1 MTGTLYTVSKKP
13 NSTARPGGT
22 GTPVSFVL
30 KGACSVQAPVF
41 TMKERPAGNYLYVP
55 SFSRYYWI
63 TDITYELGEWEVSC
77 VCDVLATYKT
87 EIGASSQYVTRAAAE
102 QDPYLIDNLY
112 PTRALPEVTQ
122 KSQSTIFTGIGTY
135 ILGVVGQNS
144 TSAGKAKGLTYYA
157 LTSAQMEDF
166 ARWASSWS
174 TADSFGQAFA
184 SAINQTVDT
193 FAGQLLHIFDYIK
206 TAFWIPIPIDNIAGD
221 VNHRTDGTIMLGGYS
236 TPSTVK
242 ASQIIN
248 FNVILDAT
256 PLVGLYIPAHPQESD
271 PGVGPWINSAPYTSH
286 YLDVP
291 FVGEIPLDAN
301 VFKPGDAVVLTADIS
316 IIDGSAEMCLHRERD
331 GSRIIINRIQTQLG
345 VPIPIAVVRGDVAG
359 AAGSIIGGVASALTG
374 NFLGAAASVG
384 NALSQAIPQ
393 PKTMGGLSGY
403 HWGNL
408 LAHLVSTHW
417 IIVDPDVAQHGTPLC
432 AVRQL
437 STLSGYILCENA
449 EISTSG
455 TRAENEE
462 IMNYL
467 NGGFYYE

>member
-13 NSTARPGGT
+13 NSTGQPSGT
-22 GTPVSFVL
+22 GTPVSFTL
-30 KGACSVQAPVF
+30 KGACSIQAPVLLV
-41 TMKERPAGNYLYVP
+41 KERPSANYIHIP
-55 SFSRYYWI
+55 AFGRYYWI
-63 TDITYELGEWEVSC
+63 RDISYEVGEWSLSCEV
-77 VCDVLATYKT
+77 DVLATYKA
-87 EIGASSQYVTRAAAE
+87 EIGASSQYVTRAASA
-102 QDPYLIDNLY
+102 QDPYLVDNLY

-122 KSQSTIFTGIGTY
+122 KDQATIFSGIGTY
-135 ILGVVGQNS
+135 VLGVVGQS
-144 TSAGKAKGLTYYA
+144 ASSAGKAKGLTYYA
-157 LTSAQMEDF
+157 LTAAQMEDF

-184 SAINQTVDT
+184 QAINQTVDT

-206 TAFWIPIPIDNIAGD
+206 TAFWIPIPIANICGA
-221 VNHRTDGTIMLGGYS
+221 NPGTGPIMLGGYS
-236 TPSTVK
+236 TPSAVS
-242 ASQIIN
+242 ASQISN
-248 FNVILDAT
+248 FNIILDAT

-271 PGVGPWINSAPYTSH
+271 PGVGPWINASPYTSH

-331 GSRIIINRIQTQLG
+331 GSRVIINRIQTQLG

-417 IIVDPDVAQHGTPLC
+417 VIVDPDVAQHGTPLC

-437 STLSGYILCENA
+437 SSLSGYILCENA
-449 EISTSG
+449 EISLSG
-455 TRAENEE
+455 TREE
-462 IMNYL
+462 SEAVMAYL

>member
-1 MTGTLYTVSKKP
+1 MTGYIYTVTKKP
-13 NSTARPGGT
+13 NSTEQPVGAGT
-22 GTPVSFVL
+22 SFSFTL
-30 KGACSVQAPVF
+30 KGACSVQAPVLLVK
-41 TMKERPAGNYLYVP
+41 TRPSGNYIQIP
-55 SFSRYYWI
+55 DFGRYYWI
-63 TDITYELGEWEVSC
+63 TDVRYEIGEWSISC

-87 EIGASSQYVTRAAAE
+87 EIGTSSQYVVRSASD

-112 PTRALPEVTQ
+112 PTRTAPEVSQ
-122 KSQSTIFTGIGTY
+122 KTQSTIFSGIGTY
-135 ILGVVGQNS
+135 IMGVVGQSS

-157 LTSAQMEDF
+157 LTAAQMEDF
-166 ARWASSWS
+166 ARWASAWS

-184 SAINQTVDT
+184 AAISQTVDT

-206 TAFWIPIPIDNIAGD
+206 TAFWIPIPISNICGATPATGP
-221 VNHRTDGTIMLGGYS
+221 IMLGGYS
-236 TPSTVK
+236 TPGAVN
-242 ASQIIN
+242 ASQITN
-248 FNVILDAT
+248 FNIILDAT
-256 PLVGLYIPAHPQESD
+256 PLVGIYVPAHPQEND
-271 PGVGPWINSAPYTSH
+271 PGVGPWINGAPYTSH

-291 FVGEIPLDAN
+291 FVGEIPLDAD
-301 VFKPGDAVVLTADIS
+301 VFQPGDAAVLTADIS

-331 GSRIIINRIQTQLG
+331 GSRVIINRIQTQLG

-408 LAHLVSTHW
+408 TAHLVSTHW
-417 IIVDPDVAQHGTPLC
+417 IIVDPDVAQHGAPLC
-432 AVRQL
+432 AVKVL
-437 STLSGYILCENA
+437 NTLSGYVLCENA

-455 TRAENEE
+455 TKAENEQ

>member
-1 MTGTLYTVSKKP
+1 MTGYLHTVTKKP
-13 NSTARPGGT
+13 NSTALPAGAGT
-22 GTPVSFVL
+22 SVSFVL
-30 KGACSVQAPVF
+30 KGACSVQAPVLL
-41 TMKERPAGNYLYVP
+41 MKNRPAANYIYIP
-55 SFSRYYWI
+55 DFGRYYWI
-63 TDITYELGEWEVSC
+63 RDISYELGEWSVSC

-87 EIGASSQYVTRAAAE
+87 EIGSSSQYVVRSASD

-112 PTRALPEVTQ
+112 PTRTAPEVSE
-122 KSQSTIFTGIGTY
+122 KTINTFFTGIGTY
-135 ILGVVGQNS
+135 ILGVVGQSS

-157 LTSAQMEDF
+157 MDSSQMEDF
-166 ARWASSWS
+166 AEWASAWS
-174 TADSFGQAFA
+174 TADSFGQAFGNV
-184 SAINQTVDT
+184 INQTVDT
-193 FAGQLLHIFDYIK
+193 FAGQLLHIYDYIK
-206 TAFWIPIPIDNIAGD
+206 TAFWLPVPLDDIVGPIATRN
-221 VNHRTDGTIMLGGYS
+221 DGPIMLGGYA
-236 TPSTVK
+236 TPSSVK
-242 ASQIIN
+242 AYKIVS
-248 FNVILDAT
+248 FNVIKDAT
-256 PLVGLYIPAHPQESD
+256 PVVGVYIPGHPQESD
-271 PGVGPWINSAPYTSH
+271 PGVGPWINGAPYSSH

-291 FVGEIPLDAN
+291 FIGEIPLDAD
-301 VFKPGDAVVLTADIS
+301 VFQPGDAVVLTADIS

-359 AAGSIIGGVASALTG
+359 AAGSIVGGIASALTG

-384 NALSQAIPQ
+384 NAISQAIPQ

-408 LAHLVSTHW
+408 SAHLVSTHW

-437 STLSGYILCENA
+437 SNLSGYTLCENA

-455 TRAENEE
+455 TQAENEE
-462 IMNYL
+462 IMSYL

>member
-13 NSTARPGGT
+13 NSTGQPSGT
-22 GTPVSFVL
+22 GTPVSFTL
-30 KGACSVQAPVF
+30 KGACSIQAPVVLV
-41 TMKERPAGNYLYVP
+41 KERPSANYIHIP
-55 SFSRYYWI
+55 AFGRYYWI
-63 TDITYELGEWEVSC
+63 RDISYEVGEWSLSCEV
-77 VCDVLATYKT
+77 DVLATYKA
-87 EIGASSQYVTRAAAE
+87 EIGASSQYVTRAASA

-122 KSQSTIFTGIGTY
+122 KDQATIFSGIGTY
-135 ILGVVGQNS
+135 ILGVVGQS
-144 TSAGKAKGLTYYA
+144 ASSAGKAKGLTYYA
-157 LTSAQMEDF
+157 LTTAQMEDF
-166 ARWASSWS
+166 ARWASAWS

-184 SAINQTVDT
+184 QAINQTVDT

-206 TAFWIPIPIDNIAGD
+206 TAFWIPIPITNICGA
-221 VNHRTDGTIMLGGYS
+221 NPGTGPIMLGGYS
-236 TPSTVK
+236 TPSAVS
-242 ASQIIN
+242 ASQISN
-248 FNVILDAT
+248 FNIILDAT

-316 IIDGSAEMCLHRERD
+316 IIDGSAELCLHRERD
-331 GSRIIINRIQTQLG
+331 GSRVIINRIMSQLG

-417 IIVDPDVAQHGTPLC
+417 VIVDPDVAQHGTPLC

-437 STLSGYILCENA
+437 STLSGYVLCENA
-449 EISTSG
+449 EISLSG
-455 TRAENEE
+455 TREE
-462 IMNYL
+462 SEAVMAYL

>member
-13 NSTARPGGT
+13 NSTGQPSGT
-22 GTPVSFVL
+22 GTPVSFTL
-30 KGACSVQAPVF
+30 KGACSIQAPVLLV
-41 TMKERPAGNYLYVP
+41 KERPSANYIHIP
-55 SFSRYYWI
+55 AFGRYYWI
-63 TDITYELGEWEVSC
+63 RDISYEVGEWSLSCEV
-77 VCDVLATYKT
+77 DVLATYKA
-87 EIGASSQYVTRAAAE
+87 EIGASSQYVTRAASA

-122 KSQSTIFTGIGTY
+122 KDQATIFSGIGTY
-135 ILGVVGQNS
+135 ILGVVGQS
-144 TSAGKAKGLTYYA
+144 ASSAGKAKGLTYYA
-157 LTSAQMEDF
+157 LTTAQMEDF
-166 ARWASSWS
+166 ARWASAWS

-184 SAINQTVDT
+184 QAINQTVDT

-206 TAFWIPIPIDNIAGD
+206 TAFWIPIPISNICGA
-221 VNHRTDGTIMLGGYS
+221 NPGTGPIMLGGYS
-236 TPSTVK
+236 TPSAVS
-242 ASQIIN
+242 ASQISN
-248 FNVILDAT
+248 FNIILDAT

-271 PGVGPWINSAPYTSH
+271 PGVGPWINASPYTSH

-331 GSRIIINRIQTQLG
+331 GSRVIINRIQTQLG

-417 IIVDPDVAQHGTPLC
+417 VIVDPDVAQHGTPLC

-437 STLSGYILCENA
+437 SSLSGYILCENA
-449 EISTSG
+449 EISLSG
-455 TRAENEE
+455 TREE
-462 IMNYL
+462 SEAVMAYL

>member
-13 NSTARPGGT
+13 NSTALPAGT
-22 GTPVSFVL
+22 GTPVSFTL
-30 KGACSVQAPVF
+30 KGACSIQAPVLL
-41 TMKERPAGNYLYVP
+41 MKERPSANYIYIA
-55 SFSRYYWI
+55 SFGRYYWI
-63 TDITYELGEWEVSC
+63 RDISYEIGEWSISCEV
-77 VCDVLATYKT
+77 DVLATYKT
-87 EIGASSQYVTRAAAE
+87 EIGASSQYVTRSASA

-112 PTRALPEVTQ
+112 PTRALPEVSQ
-122 KSQSTIFTGIGTY
+122 KDQATIFSGIGTY
-135 ILGVVGQNS
+135 ILGVVGQS
-144 TSAGKAKGLTYYA
+144 ATSAGKAKGLTYYA

-206 TAFWIPIPIDNIAGD
+206 TAFWVPIPISNICGKTPATGP
-221 VNHRTDGTIMLGGYS
+221 IMLGGYS
-236 TPSTVK
+236 TPSAVT
-242 ASQIIN
+242 ASLITN
-248 FNVILDAT
+248 FNVILDDT
-256 PLVGLYIPAHPQESD
+256 PLVGIYIPAHPQESD
-271 PGVGPWINSAPYTSH
+271 PGVGPWINSAPYSSH

-331 GSRIIINRIQTQLG
+331 GSRVIINRIQTLLG

-408 LAHLVSTHW
+408 LAHLVSTFW
-417 IIVDPDVAQHGTPLC
+417 VIVDPDVAQHGTPLC

-437 STLSGYILCENA
+437 SALSGYILCENA
-449 EISTSG
+449 EISLSG
-455 TRAENEE
+455 TREE
-462 IMNYL
+462 SEAVMAYM

>member
-1 MTGTLYTVSKKP
+1 MTGYLHTVTKKP
-13 NSTARPGGT
+13 NSTALPAGAGT
-22 GTPVSFVL
+22 SVSFVL
-30 KGACSVQAPVF
+30 KGACSVQAPVLL
-41 TMKERPAGNYLYVP
+41 MKNRPAANYIYIP
-55 SFSRYYWI
+55 DFGRYYWI
-63 TDITYELGEWEVSC
+63 RDIAYEVGEWAVSC
-77 VCDVLATYKT
+77 VCDVLATYKS
-87 EIGASSQYVTRAAAE
+87 EIGSSSQYVSRAAGE

-112 PTRALPEVTQ
+112 PTRTAPEVSQ
-122 KSQSTIFTGIGTY
+122 KTQSTVFSGIGTY
-135 ILGVVGQNS
+135 ILGVVGQSS

-157 LTSAQMEDF
+157 LTASQMEDF
-166 ARWASSWS
+166 ARWASAWS
-174 TADSFGQAFA
+174 TADSFGQAFKNA
-184 SAINQTVDT
+184 ISAQTVDT

-206 TAFWIPIPIDNIAGD
+206 TAFWIPIPITNICGATPATGP
-221 VNHRTDGTIMLGGYS
+221 IMLGGYS
-236 TPSTVK
+236 TPGAVN
-242 ASQIIN
+242 ASQITN

-256 PLVGLYIPAHPQESD
+256 PLVGIYVPAHPQESD
-271 PGVGPWINSAPYTSH
+271 PGIGPWINAAPYTSH

-291 FVGEIPLDAN
+291 FVGEIPLDSD
-301 VFKPGDAVVLTADIS
+301 VFQPGDAVILTADIS

-384 NALSQAIPQ
+384 NAISQAIPQ

-408 LAHLVSTHW
+408 TAHLVSTHW

-437 STLSGYILCENA
+437 SNLSGYILCENA

-455 TRAENEE
+455 TQAENEE
-462 IMNYL
+462 IMSYL

>member
-1 MTGTLYTVSKKP
+1 MTGYLHTVSKKP
-13 NSTARPGGT
+13 NSTAVPAGAGT
-22 GTPVSFVL
+22 SVSFVL
-30 KGACSVQAPVF
+30 KGACSVQAPVLL
-41 TMKERPAGNYLYVP
+41 MKNRPAANYIHIP
-55 SFSRYYWI
+55 DFGRYYWI
-63 TDITYELGEWEVSC
+63 RDISYELGEWSVSC

-87 EIGASSQYVTRAAAE
+87 EIGSSSQYVVRSASD
-102 QDPYLIDNLY
+102 QDPYLIDNMY
-112 PTRALPEVTQ
+112 PTRTAPEVSQKTQ
-122 KSQSTIFTGIGTY
+122 ATIFSGIGTY
-135 ILGVVGQNS
+135 ILGVIGQSS
-144 TSAGKAKGLTYYA
+144 TSSGKAKGLTYYA
-157 LTSAQMEDF
+157 LTASQMEDF
-166 ARWASSWS
+166 ARWASAWS

-184 SAINQTVDT
+184 SAISQTVDT

-206 TAFWIPIPIDNIAGD
+206 TAFWIPIPIANICGATPTTGP
-221 VNHRTDGTIMLGGYS
+221 IMLGGYS
-236 TPSTVK
+236 TPGTVT
-242 ASQIIN
+242 ASQITN
-248 FNVILDAT
+248 FNIILDAT
-256 PLVGLYIPAHPQESD
+256 PLVGLYVPAHPQESD
-271 PGVGPWINSAPYTSH
+271 PGVGPWINAAPYSSH

-291 FVGEIPLDAN
+291 FVGEIPLDSD
-301 VFKPGDAVVLTADIS
+301 VFQPGDAVVLTADIS

-359 AAGSIIGGVASALTG
+359 AAGSIVGGIASALTG

-384 NALSQAIPQ
+384 NAISQAIPQ

-408 LAHLVSTHW
+408 IAHLVSTHW

-437 STLSGYILCENA
+437 SNLSGYTLCENA

-455 TRAENEE
+455 TQAENEE
-462 IMNYL
+462 IMSYL